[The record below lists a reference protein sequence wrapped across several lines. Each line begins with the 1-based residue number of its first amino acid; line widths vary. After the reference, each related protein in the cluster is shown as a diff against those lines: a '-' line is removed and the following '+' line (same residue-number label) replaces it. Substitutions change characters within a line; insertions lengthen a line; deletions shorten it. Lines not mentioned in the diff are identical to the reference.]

1 MFENE
6 TPIAW
11 TALPREAVVVAAD
24 GTEIGRV
31 RYVLGDQQEDIFH
44 GVAMR
49 RADDGESVE
58 VQWRHIKRL
67 TEQHVVTDLSSG
79 EVDSLPRYHE
89 R

>member
-1 MFENE
+1 MFEDE

-11 TALPREAVVVAAD
+11 TVLPRDAAVVAAD

-44 GVAMR
+44 GVAIR
-49 RADDGESVE
+49 RADGGQLVE

-67 TEQHVVTDLSSG
+67 TERHVLTDLSPD
-79 EVDSLPRYHE
+79 EVGSLPPYRE